1 VTSEVVVA
9 ARCAHE
15 PSRRVSLQ
23 PSLALSPVP
32 DAVLGTE
39 HPASPFAVEDCEVAD
54 CEPKRSGLQ
63 AAVATLVDEQPIA
76 RLGVCK
82 RIDSHGESIARSA
95 LARPGRGGGT
105 RIDGV

>member
-1 VTSEVVVA
+1 MA

-15 PSRRVSLQ
+15 PSWRVSLQ

-32 DAVLGTE
+32 DAVLGTK
-39 HPASPFAVEDCEVAD
+39 HPASPFAVEDREVAD
-54 CEPKRSGLQ
+54 REPKGSSLH

-82 RIDSHGESIARSA
+82 RIDSHVESIARSA
-95 LARPGRGGGT
+95 LARRGRGGGT
-105 RIDGV
+105 RFDRV